1 MLLAGDIQRYRARTS
16 GDQDV
21 SSLELPAFDD
31 NRVSTGE
38 TGNPVKSV
46 DAVFGEI
53 PFPIAG
59 NSIGEAAFKHHQVAP
74 INPHLAR
81 DAMPAHA
88 RLRVDRLRTADQ
100 YLLRIAAAK
109 GASPAER
116 TVIDQCY
123 RPPCGT
129 HSRACHLRGSAR
141 TDDHEI
147 VGLHDVIS
155 SEGSQRVAG
164 NGRRNVKNS
173 TRQHTD
179 ITGPSPA
186 FARSVRRLL
195 ADAAHIPGEPVVIA
209 RPMRCMALAGRLS
222 GRVPK

>member
-1 MLLAGDIQRYRARTS
+1 GGNGGCRRCDH
-16 GDQDV
+16 DV
-21 SSLELPAFDD
+21 SSIERKALED

-74 INPHLAR
+74 INTRLAR
-81 DAMPAHA
+81 DAMPAHT
-88 RLRVDRLRTADQ
+88 RLRVDRLRTVDQ

-129 HSRACHLRGSAR
+129 HSRACHLRASA
-141 TDDHEI
+141 TADDHK
-147 VGLHDVIS
+147 
-155 SEGSQRVAG
+155 
-164 NGRRNVKNS
+164 GRRS
-173 TRQHTD
+173 
-179 ITGPSPA
+179 S
-186 FARSVRRLL
+186 
-195 ADAAHIPGEPVVIA
+195 
-209 RPMRCMALAGRLS
+209 
-222 GRVPK
+222 